1 MFKRLRTERVHVPG
15 LWPTEFANA
24 MVLLERRRIL
34 RREQVAQIGAK
45 AAQLVTNIAEPAAVP
60 LLIEVAR
67 RHDLT
72 AYDAAY
78 LELAMRLSFPL
89 RARMGRLPRRPA
101 RLACWPTDF
110 PGSFRS
116 GLNKTPGRA
125 RRFKELETQARAS
138 AALTRSGV
146 RGTRRSRTPVASKN
160 AFATAAGITR
170 MEGSPAPLGGTSGR
184 LISTTSMA
192 SGASPISRIG

>member
-1 MFKRLRTERVHVPG
+1 LAFVADNSVIVAWFSRSQATAYTDRMFKRLRTERVHVPG

-78 LELAMRLSFPL
+78 LELAMRLSFHLASKDGPL
-89 RARMGRLPRRPA
+89 AAAARKA
-101 RLACWPTDF
+101 RLLAD
-110 PGSFRS
+110 
-116 GLNKTPGRA
+116 
-125 RRFKELETQARAS
+125 
-138 AALTRSGV
+138 
-146 RGTRRSRTPVASKN
+146 
-160 AFATAAGITR
+160 
-170 MEGSPAPLGGTSGR
+170 
-184 LISTTSMA
+184 
-192 SGASPISRIG
+192 